1 MNQFRTAFFGGY
13 RKEQVDEYVNSMI
26 TQLEQMKESFLTK
39 EEEENRLREELAV
52 MKKRMEGLENQ
63 QNTRI
68 EELENQL
75 KAGRT
80 ELEKKTKHQA
90 ELEEKL
96 KNQQDDYE
104 SASRILQMA
113 EREAKIIE
121 DEAQQKAVSYYRKAE
136 ADIIARNEA
145 AKNELSAARYQI
157 LQYLESLNSTRNKLA
172 DTYAEL
178 GCLVKRMPSRM
189 EDLIPAISFEGQT
202 GAGEVIGT
210 GEAAERG
217 RVLDLLKR
225 EGYQSEHISRQIP
238 KSPTLKS
245 QTDESRYAL

>member
-52 MKKRMEGLENQ
+52 MQKRMEGLENQ

-75 KAGRT
+75 KARRT

-178 GCLVKRMPSRM
+178 GCLVKRMPSCM

-202 GAGEVIGT
+202 GAGAVIGT

>member
-26 TQLEQMKESFLTK
+26 TQLEQMKESFLMK

-63 QNTRI
+63 QNTRL

-145 AKNELSAARYQI
+145 A
-157 LQYLESLNSTRNKLA
+157 NSQKT
-172 DTYAEL
+172 
-178 GCLVKRMPSRM
+178 
-189 EDLIPAISFEGQT
+189 
-202 GAGEVIGT
+202 
-210 GEAAERG
+210 
-217 RVLDLLKR
+217 
-225 EGYQSEHISRQIP
+225 
-238 KSPTLKS
+238 
-245 QTDESRYAL
+245 

>member
-52 MKKRMEGLENQ
+52 MQKRMEGLENQ

-75 KAGRT
+75 KARRT

-136 ADIIARNEA
+136 IPDTA
-145 AKNELSAARYQI
+145 
-157 LQYLESLNSTRNKLA
+157 ESDN
-172 DTYAEL
+172 
-178 GCLVKRMPSRM
+178 V
-189 EDLIPAISFEGQT
+189 
-202 GAGEVIGT
+202 
-210 GEAAERG
+210 
-217 RVLDLLKR
+217 
-225 EGYQSEHISRQIP
+225 RQKVHFLP
-238 KSPTLKS
+238 LHFW
-245 QTDESRYAL
+245 L

>member
-1 MNQFRTAFFGGY
+1 MGKLEYIRFQ
-13 RKEQVDEYVNSMI
+13 RKFPSN
-26 TQLEQMKESFLTK
+26 LANA
-39 EEEENRLREELAV
+39 NRR
-52 MKKRMEGLENQ
+52 
-63 QNTRI
+63 
-68 EELENQL
+68 
-75 KAGRT
+75 
-80 ELEKKTKHQA
+80 
-90 ELEEKL
+90 LEEKL

-172 DTYAEL
+172 DTYEEL